1 MAYETYEKALIESF
15 GQDVKNGKIKPENTD
30 LQGNAKVK
38 YDRYI
43 KTVKD
48 IKPKTYLTT
57 EFSNIGK
64 KDVFETAFKIIISIF
79 GEKAVPHAIEFFQ
92 HLIPSGAKEALDG
105 ISLTI
110 IDKRDGSE
118 VKAIEVPDFE
128 TTSNIVTIVHEFAHY
143 YLKQINL
150 DFNQKRYYEEIISIL
165 CEKIAGLII
174 DVNTSEKDFYNKIT
188 EQRLDSLS
196 WHYGENLPMLQN
208 ILNEHAQMQRLAKK
222 DLFAMIQLQSFEQQM
237 PFLKTAQGISVLKG
251 YYQNMAD
258 SYGMGFLYSESLL
271 ARYEDDHRTFRLQ
284 FEKLLSQELSLQQLL
299 EYYGITAKSNSVYE
313 TVYKRLDEIKEFKK
327 R

>member
-1 MAYETYEKALIESF
+1 MAYENYEKALIESF
-15 GQDVKNGKIKPENTD
+15 CEEVKRGIIKPANTD

-48 IKPKTYLTT
+48 IKPKSYLTT
-57 EFSNIGK
+57 DFSNIGQK
-64 KDVFETAFKIIISIF
+64 EVFETAFRIIISIF
-79 GEKAVPHAIEFFQ
+79 GEKAVPQAVEFFQ
-92 HLIPSGAKEALDG
+92 RLVPSGAKEALDG

-118 VKAIEVPDFE
+118 MKVIEVPDFE

-143 YLKQINL
+143 YLKQIGVDYNK
-150 DFNQKRYYEEIISIL
+150 KRYYEEIISIL
-165 CEKIAGLII
+165 CEKIAGLIV
-174 DVNTSEKDFYNKIT
+174 DLEPSEKDFYNKIT
-188 EQRLDSLS
+188 EQRLDSLA

-208 ILNEHAQMQRLAKK
+208 VLNEHSQMQRLAKK
-222 DLFAMIQLQSFEQQM
+222 DLFAHIQLQSFEQQM
-237 PFLKTAQGISVLKG
+237 PFLKTAQGISILKG
-251 YYQNMAD
+251 YYHNMAD

-271 ARYEDDHRTFRLQ
+271 ARYIDDRHTFHVQ
-284 FEKLLSQELSLQQLL
+284 FDKLLTQELSLQQLL
-299 EYYGITAKSNSVYE
+299 EYYGITARSNSVYE
-313 TVYKRLDEIKEFKK
+313 TIYNRLDEIKEFKK